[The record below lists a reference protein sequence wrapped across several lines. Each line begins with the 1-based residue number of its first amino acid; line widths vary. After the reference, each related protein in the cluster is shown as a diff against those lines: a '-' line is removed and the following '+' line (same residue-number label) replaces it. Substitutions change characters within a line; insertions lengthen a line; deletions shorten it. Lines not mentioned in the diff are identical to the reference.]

1 MKNASSPHT
10 LFAPFVVHKNAPPS
24 LALRISVT
32 DRCQLRCRYC
42 MPPEGIACG
51 CHSDILSYEEI
62 TQLVRLL
69 QKTHGIHK
77 IRLTG
82 GEPLVRPQI
91 EKLVAML
98 ADLGIHDIALTTNA
112 LKLAPLATKL
122 KAAGL
127 RRINISLDALSPE
140 TFGSITGSQDI
151 QSVLD
156 GIAAAK
162 EAGLLPI
169 KLNTVVIKGE
179 NDHELIP
186 IVQYALANGL
196 EARFIERMPIGP
208 GVEAYQDGFLSSA
221 NVQKILENAFLLTPA
236 TNEPGSSA
244 RRFQVTNQAG
254 HKGTIGFISSCS
266 QPFCNGCR
274 RLRITAS
281 GELIGCLAR
290 EDGIPSRPLLQQGND
305 AAILDA
311 VQTAMGGKRANT
323 QFEQARSM
331 SRIGG

>member
-1 MKNASSPHT
+1 VNA
-10 LFAPFVVHKNAPPS
+10 

-69 QKTHGIHK
+69 QKNHGIHK

-82 GEPLVRPQI
+82 GEPLIRPQI
-91 EKLVAML
+91 ETLIAML
-98 ADLGIHDIALTTNA
+98 SDIGIPDIALTTNA

-127 RRINISLDALSPE
+127 NRINISLDALSPE
-140 TFGSITGSQDI
+140 TFGRITGSQDV

-156 GIAAAK
+156 GISAAK
-162 EAGLLPI
+162 EAGLQPI

-186 IVQYALANGL
+186 IVHYALANGL
-196 EARFIERMPIGP
+196 EVRFIELMPIGP
-208 GVEAYQDGFLSSA
+208 GVETYQDGFLSSA
-221 NVQKILENAFLLTPA
+221 DVRKILETAFLLTPA

-244 RRFQVTNQAG
+244 RRFQVTDQASR
-254 HKGTIGFISSCS
+254 TSTTGFISSCS
-266 QPFCNGCR
+266 NPFCSGCR
-274 RLRITAS
+274 RLRITAR

-290 EDGIPSRPLLQQGND
+290 EDGIPIRPLLQQGND
-305 AAILDA
+305 AAILHA

-323 QFEQARSM
+323 LFEQARSM